1 MEKTRVAVI
10 GLGSVAQLVHLPNL
24 VKIKNAE
31 ITALAEVNKNRLNS
45 VADKYEIIKRYSDYT
60 QLLKNEGI
68 DAVII
73 ATPTH
78 LHKQIAI
85 DCLTAGKDVLVEKPL
100 ARNSTEGI
108 EVIECAKKYKRKLM
122 VGMNL
127 RYRPDSLL
135 IRSLIDAGEIGEPF
149 YIKCGW
155 IRKQSSSEKWFSKRE
170 EAGGGVILDLGVNL
184 IDLALW
190 LTDYPKAISISTKN
204 YYHNSKNL
212 EDTSISLIRCENS
225 VTINIEVSWNL
236 AELKDTFYTNVYGV
250 KGSIG
255 ANPFKLI
262 KVLDDEQI
270 DLGST
275 FVETPT
281 EAFKKSY
288 LNELKSFIGAIRG
301 LNPVFSS
308 GEEALQLLKIAESM
322 YLSAE
327 KDQEIKIIN

>member
-24 VKIKNAE
+24 LKIKNAE
-31 ITALAEVNKNRLNS
+31 ITAVAEINKNRLHS
-45 VADKYEIIKRYSDYT
+45 VADKYDIKRRYTDYT
-60 QLLKNEGI
+60 QLLSNDDT

-73 ATPTH
+73 STPTH
-78 LHKQIAI
+78 LHKQMAI
-85 DCLTAGKDVLVEKPL
+85 DSLNAGKDVLVEKPL
-100 ARNSTEGI
+100 ARNSIEGI
-108 EVIECAKKYKRKLM
+108 EILECAKKNNKKLM

-127 RYRPDSLL
+127 RYRPDSML
-135 IRSLIDAGEIGEPF
+135 IRSLIDAGEIGVPF

-170 EAGGGVILDLGVNL
+170 EAGGGVILDLAINL
-184 IDLALW
+184 VDLALW
-190 LTDYPKAISISTKN
+190 LADYPKAVSISTKN
-204 YYHNSKNL
+204 YFHNSRNL
-212 EDTSISLIRCENS
+212 EDTSVSFIRCENL
-225 VTINIEVSWNL
+225 TISLEASWSM
-236 AELKDTFYTNVYGV
+236 AEEKDTFYTNVYGT

-262 KVLDDEQI
+262 KVMADEHI

-275 FVETPT
+275 FVDSPT

-288 LNELKSFIGAIRG
+288 LNELKSFIGAIKG

-308 GEEALQLLKIAESM
+308 GEEALQLLKIVEAM
-322 YLSAE
+322 YKSAE
-327 KDQEIKIIN
+327 KDQEIKIS

>member
-1 MEKTRVAVI
+1 MEKTRVAII

-31 ITALAEVNKNRLNS
+31 ITAVAEINKSRLNS
-45 VADKYEIIKRYSDYT
+45 VADKYGIKKRYSDYT
-60 QLLKNEGI
+60 QLLNNEDI
-68 DAVII
+68 EAVII
-73 ATPTH
+73 STPTH
-78 LHKQIAI
+78 LHKQMVI

-100 ARNSTEGI
+100 ARNSSEGKEMI
-108 EVIECAKKYKRKLM
+108 DCAKKNNKKLM

-127 RYRPDSLL
+127 RYRPDSML
-135 IRSLIDAGEIGEPF
+135 IRSLIDAGEIGIPF

-155 IRKQSSSEKWFSKRE
+155 IRKQSSSEKWFSRRE
-170 EAGGGVILDLGVNL
+170 EAGGGVILDLGIHL

-190 LTDYPKAISISTKN
+190 LADYPKAISISTKN
-204 YYHNSKNL
+204 YHHHSKNL

-225 VTINIEVSWNL
+225 VTINIEASWNL
-236 AELKDTFYTNVYGV
+236 AEQKDTFYTNVYGT

-275 FVETPT
+275 FVETPA

-288 LNELKSFIGAIRG
+288 LNELKSFIGAIKG

-327 KDQEIKIIN
+327 KDQEIKINY

>member
-1 MEKTRVAVI
+1 MDKTRVAVI

-31 ITALAEVNKNRLNS
+31 ITALAEINKSRLNS
-45 VADKYEIIKRYSDYT
+45 VADKYKIIKRSTDYT
-60 QLLKNEGI
+60 QLLDDENI

-73 ATPTH
+73 TTPTH
-78 LHKQIAI
+78 LHKQVAI

-100 ARNSTEGI
+100 ARNSSEGI
-108 EVIECAKKYKRKLM
+108 EVIECAQKNNRKLM

-127 RYRPDSLL
+127 RYRPDSML
-135 IRSLIDAGEIGEPF
+135 IRSLIDAGEIGDPF

-155 IRKQSSSEKWFSKRE
+155 IRKQSSSERWFNKRE
-170 EAGGGVILDLGVNL
+170 EAGGGVILDLGINL

-190 LTDYPKAISISTKN
+190 LADYPKAISISTKN
-204 YYHNSKNL
+204 YCHNSKNL
-212 EDTSISLIRCENS
+212 EDTSISLIRCEKS
-225 VTINIEVSWNL
+225 VTINIEASWNL
-236 AELKDTFYTNVYGV
+236 AEEKDTFYTNVYGT

-275 FVETPT
+275 FTESPT

-327 KDQEIKIIN
+327 KDQEIKIV

>member
-24 VKIKNAE
+24 IKIKNAE
-31 ITALAEVNKNRLNS
+31 ITALAEVNKSRLNS
-45 VADKYEIIKRYSDYT
+45 VADKYEIKRRHTDYK
-60 QLLKNEGI
+60 QLLNDEDI
-68 DAVII
+68 DAIII

-78 LHKQIAI
+78 LHKQMAI
-85 DCLTAGKDVLVEKPL
+85 DCLNAGKDVFVEKPF
-100 ARNSTEGI
+100 ARNSSEGI
-108 EVIECAKKYKRKLM
+108 EVIDCAKKNNRKLM

-127 RYRPDSLL
+127 RYRPDSML
-135 IRSLIDAGEIGEPF
+135 IRSLIDAGEIGKPF

-155 IRKQSSSEKWFSKRE
+155 IRKQSSSEKWFTKRE
-170 EAGGGVILDLGVNL
+170 EAGGGVILDLGINL
-184 IDLALW
+184 VDLALW
-190 LTDYPKAISISTKN
+190 LADYPKAISISTKN
-204 YYHNSKNL
+204 YFHNSRNL
-212 EDTSISLIRCENS
+212 EDTSLSFIRCENL
-225 VTINIEVSWNL
+225 TISLEASWSM
-236 AELKDTFYTNVYGV
+236 AEEKDIFYTNVYGT

-262 KVLDDEQI
+262 KVMADEHM

-275 FVETPT
+275 FVGSPT

-308 GEEALQLLKIAESM
+308 GEEALQLLQIAEAM
-322 YLSAE
+322 YKSAE
-327 KDQEIKIIN
+327 KDQEIKII

>member
-24 VKIKNAE
+24 LKIKNAE
-31 ITALAEVNKNRLNS
+31 ITAVAEINKNRLHS
-45 VADKYEIIKRYSDYT
+45 VADKYDIKRRYTDYT
-60 QLLKNEGI
+60 QLLSNDDT

-73 ATPTH
+73 STPTH
-78 LHKQIAI
+78 LHKKMAI
-85 DCLTAGKDVLVEKPL
+85 DSLNAGKDVLVEKPL
-100 ARNSTEGI
+100 ARNSSEGI
-108 EVIECAKKYKRKLM
+108 EILECAKKNNKKLM

-127 RYRPDSLL
+127 RYRPDSML
-135 IRSLIDAGEIGEPF
+135 IRSLIDAGEIGDPF

-170 EAGGGVILDLGVNL
+170 EAGGGVILDLAINL
-184 IDLALW
+184 VDLALW
-190 LTDYPKAISISTKN
+190 LADYPKAVSISTKN
-204 YYHNSKNL
+204 YFHNSRNL
-212 EDTSISLIRCENS
+212 EDTSVSFIRCENL
-225 VTINIEVSWNL
+225 TISLEASWSM
-236 AELKDTFYTNVYGV
+236 AEEKDIFYTNVYGT

-262 KVLDDEQI
+262 KVMADEHI

-275 FVETPT
+275 FVDSPT

-308 GEEALQLLKIAESM
+308 GEEALQLLKIAEAM
-322 YLSAE
+322 YKSAE
-327 KDQEIKIIN
+327 KDQEIKIS

>member
-1 MEKTRVAVI
+1 MDKTKIAVI

-24 VKIKNAE
+24 IKIKNAQ
-31 ITALAEVNKNRLNS
+31 ITAVAEINKSRLHS
-45 VADKYEIIKRYSDYT
+45 VADKYEIKKRFSNYSD
-60 QLLKNEGI
+60 LIKSDEV

-73 ATPTH
+73 STPTY
-78 LHKQIAI
+78 LHKQMAI
-85 DCLTAGKDVLVEKPL
+85 DCLNANKDVLVEKPL
-100 ARNSTEGI
+100 ARNSDEAKEI
-108 EVIECAKKYKRKLM
+108 IECAKKNNRKLM
-122 VGMNL
+122 IGMNL
-127 RYRPDSLL
+127 RYRPDCML
-135 IRSLIDAGEIGEPF
+135 IRSLIDAKEIGDPF

-155 IRKQSSSEKWFSKRE
+155 IRKQSSSEKWFSRRE

-190 LTDYPKAISISTKN
+190 LADYPKAISVSTKN
-204 YYHNSKNL
+204 YHHRSKKL
-212 EDTSISLIRCENS
+212 EDTSISLIRCEKDI
-225 VTINIEVSWNL
+225 TISIEASWSL
-236 AELKDTFYTNVYGV
+236 TEEKDLFYANVYGT

-262 KVLDDEQI
+262 KVYDDEHI

-275 FVETPT
+275 YNDSPT

-308 GEEALQLLKIAESM
+308 GDEALQMIKIAETM
-322 YLSAE
+322 YQSAE
-327 KDQEIKIIN
+327 KDKELIISF

>member
-31 ITALAEVNKNRLNS
+31 ITALAEINRSRLNS
-45 VADKYEIIKRYSDYT
+45 VADKYGIKKLYSDYK
-60 QLLKNEGI
+60 QLLTDTEI

-78 LHKQIAI
+78 LHKQMAI
-85 DCLTAGKDVLVEKPL
+85 DCLNAGKDVLVEKPL
-100 ARNSTEGI
+100 ARNSSEGI
-108 EVIECAKKYKRKLM
+108 EIIECAKKNNRKLM

-127 RYRPDSLL
+127 RYRPDSML
-135 IRSLIDAGEIGEPF
+135 IRSLIDAGEIGNPF

-155 IRKQSSSEKWFSKRE
+155 IRKQSSSEKWFNKRE

-190 LTDYPKAISISTKN
+190 LADYPKVISISTKN
-204 YYHNSKNL
+204 YCHNSKNL
-212 EDTSISLIRCENS
+212 EDTSVSLIRCENS
-225 VTINIEVSWNL
+225 VTINIEASWNL
-236 AELKDTFYTNVYGV
+236 AEQKDTFYANVYGT

-288 LNELKSFIGAIRG
+288 LNELKSFIGAIKG

-327 KDQEIKIIN
+327 KDQEIKII

>member
-1 MEKTRVAVI
+1 MEKTRIAII

-31 ITALAEVNKNRLNS
+31 ITAVVEVNKNRLHS
-45 VADKYEIIKRYSDYT
+45 VADKYDVKKRFTDYKD
-60 QLLKNEGI
+60 LLNNI
-68 DAVII
+68 DADAVII

-78 LHKQIAI
+78 LHKQMAI
-85 DCLTAGKDVLVEKPL
+85 DCLNAGKDVLVEKPL
-100 ARNSTEGI
+100 ARNSSEGI
-108 EVIECAKKYKRKLM
+108 EVIECAKKNNRKLM

-127 RYRPDSLL
+127 RYRPDSML
-135 IRSLIDAGEIGEPF
+135 IRSLIDAGEIGKPF

-155 IRKQSSSEKWFSKRE
+155 IRKQSSSEKWFTKRE

-184 IDLALW
+184 VDLALW
-190 LTDYPKAISISTKN
+190 LADYPKAISISTKN
-204 YYHNSKNL
+204 YFHNSRNL
-212 EDTSISLIRCENS
+212 EDTSLSFIRCENL
-225 VTINIEVSWNL
+225 TISLEASWSM
-236 AELKDTFYTNVYGV
+236 AEEKDIFYTNVYGT

-262 KVLDDEQI
+262 KVMADDHM

-275 FVETPT
+275 FVDSPT

-308 GEEALQLLKIAESM
+308 GEEALQLLQIAEAM
-322 YLSAE
+322 YKSAE
-327 KDQEIKIIN
+327 KDQEIKII

>member
-24 VKIKNAE
+24 FKIKNAE
-31 ITALAEVNKNRLNS
+31 ITAVAEINKNRLHS
-45 VADKYEIIKRYSDYT
+45 VADKYDIKRRYTDYT
-60 QLLKNEGI
+60 QLLSNDDT

-73 ATPTH
+73 STPTN
-78 LHKQIAI
+78 LHKQMAI
-85 DCLTAGKDVLVEKPL
+85 DSLNAGKDVLVEKPL
-100 ARNSTEGI
+100 ARNSSEGI
-108 EVIECAKKYKRKLM
+108 EILECAKKNNKKLM

-127 RYRPDSLL
+127 RYRPDSML
-135 IRSLIDAGEIGEPF
+135 IRSLIDAGEIGDPF

-170 EAGGGVILDLGVNL
+170 EAGGGVILDLGINL
-184 IDLALW
+184 VDLALW
-190 LTDYPKAISISTKN
+190 LADYPKAVSISTKN
-204 YYHNSKNL
+204 YHHHSRNL
-212 EDTSISLIRCENS
+212 EDTSVSFIRCENL
-225 VTINIEVSWNL
+225 TISLEASWSM
-236 AELKDTFYTNVYGV
+236 AEEKDIFYTNVYGT

-262 KVLDDEQI
+262 KVMADEHI

-275 FVETPT
+275 FVDSPT

-308 GEEALQLLKIAESM
+308 GEEALQLLQIAEAM
-322 YLSAE
+322 YKSAE
-327 KDQEIKIIN
+327 KDQEIKIS

>member
-24 VKIKNAE
+24 LKIKNAVVTAVAE
-31 ITALAEVNKNRLNS
+31 INKNRLHS
-45 VADKYEIIKRYSDYT
+45 VADKYDIKRRYTDYT
-60 QLLKNEGI
+60 QLLSNDDT

-73 ATPTH
+73 STPTH
-78 LHKQIAI
+78 LHKQMAI
-85 DCLTAGKDVLVEKPL
+85 DSLNAGKDVLVEKPL
-100 ARNSTEGI
+100 ARNSNEGI
-108 EVIECAKKYKRKLM
+108 EILECAKKNNKKLM

-127 RYRPDSLL
+127 RYRPDSML
-135 IRSLIDAGEIGEPF
+135 IRSLIDAGEIGDPF

-170 EAGGGVILDLGVNL
+170 EAGGGVILDLAINL
-184 IDLALW
+184 VDLALW
-190 LTDYPKAISISTKN
+190 LADYPKAVSISTKN
-204 YYHNSKNL
+204 YHHHSRNL
-212 EDTSISLIRCENS
+212 EDTSVSFIRCENL
-225 VTINIEVSWNL
+225 TISLEASWSM
-236 AELKDTFYTNVYGV
+236 AEEKDTFYTNVYGT

-262 KVLDDEQI
+262 KVMADEHI

-275 FVETPT
+275 FVDSPT

-288 LNELKSFIGAIRG
+288 LNELKSFIGAIKG

-308 GEEALQLLKIAESM
+308 GEEALQLLKIAEAM
-322 YLSAE
+322 YKSAE
-327 KDQEIKIIN
+327 KDQEIKIS